1 MLKALGMPDA
11 SVMRVFFW
19 QAVRIIGRGFL
30 WGNLVGLGLVT
41 LQGATGWVALNPEAY
56 YLDVV
61 PVRVDAVYLVGVE
74 VLAFA
79 ACALM
84 MGLPSLASL
93 RIHPAEA
100 LRVNR

>member
-1 MLKALGMPDA
+1 
-11 SVMRVFFW
+11 
-19 QAVRIIGRGFL
+19 
-30 WGNLVGLGLVT
+30 LVA

-84 MGLPSLASL
+84 MALPSLASL

-100 LRVNR
+100 LRMNR